1 MEEQKTI
8 ENRRHIYIFP
18 VFVLVLVISAIFN
31 LSIGTAEIKISEILG
46 IITGRI
52 SPEIV
57 ESFILLKIRI
67 PRLVAAILGGGY
79 LAVSGLLMQV
89 YFRNP
94 IVGPYILG
102 ISSGAT
108 LTVGIVMLSALSLG
122 FAGVSPYM
130 TVFAAF
136 VGAFVV
142 MIIVISVASRM
153 KSVIA
158 LLLIGIMVGYIASA
172 MTDMLVAFANAEKI
186 KGFVLWGMGSFSGF
200 SWNEIYIML
209 VAGGIMI
216 IGVYLMSKPL
226 NAFLLGEDYAQSMG
240 VNIKFF
246 RLILILLSCALAAL
260 VTAGAGP
267 IGFIGMAVPHMTR
280 ILFKTQNNRVLIPAC
295 MLLGGIVTSICDLIA
310 RTAFSPAELPLSS
323 ITAIFGAPIVIGL
336 LVKRRYSL

>member
-108 LTVGIVMLSALSLG
+108 LAVGIVMLSALSLG

-136 VGAFVV
+136 VGACVV
-142 MIIVISVASRM
+142 MIIVVFVASRM

-280 ILFKTQNNRVLIPAC
+280 ILFKTLNNRVLIPAC

>member
-216 IGVYLMSKPL
+216 ICVYLMSKPL

>member
-295 MLLGGIVTSICDLIA
+295 MLLGGIMTSICDLIA

>member
-1 MEEQKTI
+1 MEGQKTI

-18 VFVLVLVISAIFN
+18 ALALVLMILAIFN
-31 LSIGTAEIKISEILG
+31 LSIGTAEIKIPEILK

-52 SPEIV
+52 PPEII
-57 ESFILLKIRI
+57 ESFILLKIRA
-67 PRLVAAILGGGY
+67 PRLIAGILGGGY

-89 YFRNP
+89 CFRNP

-108 LTVGIVMLSALSLG
+108 LTVGIVMLSSLSLG

-130 TVFAAF
+130 TVFASFA
-136 VGAFVV
+136 GACGV
-142 MIIVISVASRM
+142 MIIVVFVASRM

-172 MTDMLVAFANAEKI
+172 MTDILVAFANAQKI
-186 KGFVLWGMGSFSGF
+186 KGFVLWEMGSFSGF
-200 SWNEIYIML
+200 SWNEIYIMF
-209 VAGGIMI
+209 VAGGVML

-280 ILFKTQNNRVLIPAC
+280 ILFKTLDNRTLIPAC
-295 MLLGGIVTSICDLIA
+295 MLLGGIVTSMCDLIA

-336 LVKRRYSL
+336 LVKRRYSI

>member
-1 MEEQKTI
+1 MERKII
-8 ENRRHIYIFP
+8 ENRRYVYLFP
-18 VFVLVLVISAIFN
+18 AFAFLILASAAIN
-31 LSIGTAEIKISEILG
+31 LTVGTAQIKIPDILEIL
-46 IITGRI
+46 TGRI
-52 SPEIV
+52 PHDAV
-57 ESFILLKIRI
+57 ESFILFKLRI
-67 PRLVAAILGGGY
+67 PRLTASIIGGGY

-108 LTVGIVMLSALSLG
+108 LAVGIVTLSSLSLG

-136 VGAFVV
+136 TGALAV
-142 MIIVISVASRM
+142 MTLVIFVASRM

-158 LLLIGIMVGYIASA
+158 LLLIGIMVGYVASA
-172 MTDMLVAFANAEKI
+172 ITDMLVAFANKEKI

-200 SWNEIYIML
+200 SWNEISILFVVGGVML
-209 VAGGIMI
+209 AGA
-216 IGVYLMSKPL
+216 YLMSKHL

-240 VNIKFF
+240 VNIRGF
-246 RLILILLSCALAAL
+246 RILLVFLSCGLAAI

-267 IGFIGMAVPHMTR
+267 VGFIGLAVPHMTR
-280 ILFKTQNNRVLIPAC
+280 ILFKTQNNRILIPAC

-310 RTAFSPAELPLSS
+310 RTAFSPAELPLSA

-336 LVKRRYSL
+336 IAKRRYSL

>member
-226 NAFLLGEDYAQSMG
+226 NAFLLG
-240 VNIKFF
+240 
-246 RLILILLSCALAAL
+246 
-260 VTAGAGP
+260 
-267 IGFIGMAVPHMTR
+267 
-280 ILFKTQNNRVLIPAC
+280 
-295 MLLGGIVTSICDLIA
+295 
-310 RTAFSPAELPLSS
+310 
-323 ITAIFGAPIVIGL
+323 
-336 LVKRRYSL
+336 